1 MSCFLK
7 KKFYQTNP
15 ITWNENG
22 NWIVKKIKFFIAEM
36 VLWEYINYYLWLPSS
51 FLWAYSLLP
60 ENLDLAG
67 TDIYSALNFEKY
79 WIYCCSCPQSIQL
92 VIKEKIYFDRA
103 RTNSKIGSFF
113 YNLHKRESGVART
126 TLKIGTFL

>member
-36 VLWEYINYYLWLPSS
+36 VLWEYINYYLWLLSS

-67 TDIYSALNFEKY
+67 TDLIKFLKNIEFTAAHVLNLFN
-79 WIYCCSCPQSIQL
+79 WS
-92 VIKEKIYFDRA
+92 
-103 RTNSKIGSFF
+103 SK
-113 YNLHKRESGVART
+113 KRYILTEPGQIPR
-126 TLKIGTFL
+126 